1 MARTKKCRRVCC
13 RPACRRFRAQS
24 GTRSVNIPLD
34 ELEAMRLVD
43 LEHLE
48 QGEASEK
55 MGVSRGTVQR
65 LLRAGREKLISALVS
80 GWHIVIPDGDFGETD
95 FDGLLSHPVP
105 IRAVLGDSHGSLLG
119 QGCLQPG
126 MVKATYGTGSS
137 VMMNIGKDPAASSHG
152 LVTSIAWKRGG
163 TVDYVLEG
171 NLNYTGAVITWLKD
185 NLGLVHACANRFRN
199 KGIEYDDLFSAG
211 CLGLVKAAD
220 GFDESRGF
228 AFSTYAVPA
237 ILGEMK
243 RLFRDG
249 GAVKIS
255 RALKERARE
264 AAKLREEMTAALSRE
279 PTLRE
284 LAAKMQVSEYEMAQL
299 VNLSMPVASLTELHE
314 ENDRQIDIPVE
325 SEEEEIQ
332 NKLALSEVLKILP
345 ENDRRLIELRYYK
358 GLTQTKTAEILGLSQ
373 VQVSRRER
381 TILLELRRKLTG

>member
-1 MARTKKCRRVCC
+1 MRRE
-13 RPACRRFRAQS
+13 
-24 GTRSVNIPLD
+24 
-34 ELEAMRLVD
+34 EL
-43 LEHLE
+43 
-48 QGEASEK
+48 
-55 MGVSRGTVQR
+55 
-65 LLRAGREKLISALVS
+65 I
-80 GWHIVIPDGDFGETD
+80 
-95 FDGLLSHPVP
+95 
-105 IRAVLGDSHGSLLG
+105 
-119 QGCLQPG
+119 C
-126 MVKATYGTGSS
+126 
-137 VMMNIGKDPAASSHG
+137 
-152 LVTSIAWKRGG
+152 
-163 TVDYVLEG
+163 
-171 NLNYTGAVITWLKD
+171 D
-185 NLGLVHACANRFRN
+185 NLGLVHSCANRFRN

>member
-1 MARTKKCRRVCC
+1 MRRE
-13 RPACRRFRAQS
+13 
-24 GTRSVNIPLD
+24 
-34 ELEAMRLVD
+34 EL
-43 LEHLE
+43 
-48 QGEASEK
+48 
-55 MGVSRGTVQR
+55 
-65 LLRAGREKLISALVS
+65 I
-80 GWHIVIPDGDFGETD
+80 
-95 FDGLLSHPVP
+95 
-105 IRAVLGDSHGSLLG
+105 
-119 QGCLQPG
+119 C
-126 MVKATYGTGSS
+126 
-137 VMMNIGKDPAASSHG
+137 
-152 LVTSIAWKRGG
+152 
-163 TVDYVLEG
+163 
-171 NLNYTGAVITWLKD
+171 D

-220 GFDESRGF
+220 GFDESRGL

>member
-1 MARTKKCRRVCC
+1 MRRE
-13 RPACRRFRAQS
+13 
-24 GTRSVNIPLD
+24 
-34 ELEAMRLVD
+34 EL
-43 LEHLE
+43 
-48 QGEASEK
+48 
-55 MGVSRGTVQR
+55 
-65 LLRAGREKLISALVS
+65 I
-80 GWHIVIPDGDFGETD
+80 
-95 FDGLLSHPVP
+95 
-105 IRAVLGDSHGSLLG
+105 
-119 QGCLQPG
+119 C
-126 MVKATYGTGSS
+126 
-137 VMMNIGKDPAASSHG
+137 
-152 LVTSIAWKRGG
+152 
-163 TVDYVLEG
+163 
-171 NLNYTGAVITWLKD
+171 D

-264 AAKLREEMTAALSRE
+264 ATKLREEMTAALSRE

-314 ENDRQIDIPVE
+314 ENERQIDIPVE